1 MLVCGTLSR
10 VYTLF
15 CGTSAALSSPFRLYF
30 DVLNPKMFVK
40 TGVFRHSFSCHFF
53 FCVVFKELF
62 AAAFFRI
69 TSPFLEK
76 FVRVAL
82 LRVPLFSSSCLVLR
96 EKSFA
101 KTFASI
107 FSVWLRCC
115 SKKFVRVE
123 NYAFLAF
130 SSLRLAIRKISSQKP
145 VREFTSLRVRDS
157 LKTNQCRTAFAARCL
172 DFEICSEV
180 SLASCLLRKE
190 VIQPHLPIRLPCYDF
205 TPVSAPTFDG
215 FPPASGVN
223 DFRGVTGGVYKARER
238 IHRSMLT
245 CDY

>member
-1 MLVCGTLSR
+1 MPQA
-10 VYTLF
+10 Y
-15 CGTSAALSSPFRLYF
+15 ALSSPSVIL

-40 TGVFRHSFSCHFF
+40 TCVFRHSFSCHFF
-53 FCVVFKELF
+53 FCVVFKEHF
-62 AAAFFRI
+62 ASYFSRI
-69 TSPFLEK
+69 ASPFLEK
-76 FVRVAL
+76 FVRVDD
-82 LRVPLFSSSCLVLR
+82 
-96 EKSFA
+96 
-101 KTFASI
+101 
-107 FSVWLRCC
+107 
-115 SKKFVRVE
+115 
-123 NYAFLAF
+123 YAFLAF
-130 SSLRLAIRKISSQKP
+130 LRHVSPFGKNPSQNPSGSLCSSKLSPFGLRC
-145 VREFTSLRVRDS
+145 T

-205 TPVSAPTFDG
+205 TPVIAPTFDG